1 MIDGHSHLLMS
12 SSGRDKRRV
21 SDLTEV
27 DLGVLF
33 AGLVVDFPAL
43 RINVE
48 HMAYPWTEE
57 LCALMK
63 RAPNVYTDVSEL
75 FARPTL
81 LAWNLVLAKEYGVID
96 RVIWGSD
103 YDVYWHDDWD
113 FSCYFRKVQAE
124 TDWLRNGANEVLL
137 RCGWPTLTEDEIAG
151 ILGANVRRLMRIE
164 P

>member
-1 MIDGHSHLLMS
+1 MVI
-12 SSGRDKRRV
+12 
-21 SDLTEV
+21 
-27 DLGVLF
+27 
-33 AGLVVDFPAL
+33 DFPAL

-48 HMAYPWTEE
+48 HMAYPWSEE

-75 FARPTL
+75 FSRPTL

-96 RVIWGSD
+96 RLIRGSD

-113 FSCYFRKVQAE
+113 FSGYFRKVSTE
-124 TDWLRNGANEVLL
+124 TEWLRSGANEVLR
-137 RCGWPTLTEDEIAG
+137 RCGWPTLSDDEITG
-151 ILGANVRRLMRIE
+151 VLGTNASRLLRVE

>member
-1 MIDGHSHLLMS
+1 M
-12 SSGRDKRRV
+12 

-113 FSCYFRKVQAE
+113 FSGYFRKVRAE
-124 TDWLRNGANEVLL
+124 IDWLRNGANEVLL
-137 RCGWPTLTEDEIAG
+137 PCGWPTLGDEEIAG
-151 ILGANVRRLMRIE
+151 ILGGNVNRLLRIE